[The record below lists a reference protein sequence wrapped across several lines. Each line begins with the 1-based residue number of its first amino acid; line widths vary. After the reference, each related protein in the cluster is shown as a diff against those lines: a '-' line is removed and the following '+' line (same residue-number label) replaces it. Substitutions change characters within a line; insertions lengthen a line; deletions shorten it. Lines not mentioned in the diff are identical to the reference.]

1 MQGTRLRILQHLQR
15 SGQDTVAGIS
25 GSLGLSVATIRRHLD
40 ILRRDTYVTF
50 DVVRK
55 RTGRPGYSFRL
66 TDLGHETMPKAYD
79 RLLGMM
85 IGEVSSLE
93 PEDTRNKSGDDVLS
107 LVFSR
112 ISDKVSEGRRN
123 EVREDTFERKL
134 EGLVSQLAVDGFQ
147 PEVESSEGK
156 VSITLLNC
164 PFRSVAVD
172 HEAVCEYDAH
182 LIRSFLGADPQR
194 DDSIRDGNPHC
205 IYMVEAPAPAPAG
218 R

>member
-25 GSLGLSVATIRRHLD
+25 GSLGLSLATIRRHTD
-40 ILRRDTYVTF
+40 ILRRDGHVTF
-50 DVVRK
+50 DEVRK
-55 RTGRPGYSFRL
+55 GTGRPGYSFRL

-79 RLLGMM
+79 SLLGMM
-85 IGEVSSLE
+85 VGEISSLE
-93 PEDTRNKSGDDVLS
+93 PEDTRDMSGSDVLA
-107 LVFSR
+107 LVFGR
-112 ISDKVSEGRRN
+112 ISDRVSEDRRN
-123 EVREDTFERKL
+123 EVMDKTFEAKL
-134 EGLVSQLAVDGFQ
+134 EGLISQLGVDGFH

-156 VSITLLNC
+156 VSIKLLNC

-182 LIRSFLGADPQR
+182 LIKSFLGIDPQR

-205 IYMVEAPAPAPAG
+205 VYMVEAPAVASAG
-218 R
+218 S